1 MQVCLPAKSPVLSGG
16 DFKPDCVWCHQDMD
30 EAGIVFLPE
39 LLNSHD
45 TTSLLDDQWKSC
57 SNGLSLAFILAW
69 CIYNLHATFDCSSTA
84 HDDLWP
90 RNDSQACCQFVDELF
105 KKWRQRCWCVFSQR
119 CRMGTTLWRSEFFRQ
134 PAPASSLWNSL
145 GRILR

>member
-1 MQVCLPAKSPVLSGG
+1 
-16 DFKPDCVWCHQDMD
+16 MD

-69 CIYNLHATFDCSSTA
+69 CIYNPHATFDCSSTA
-84 HDDLWP
+84 HDELRP
-90 RNDSQACCQFVDELF
+90 RHDFQACCQFVDELF
-105 KKWRQRCWCVFSQR
+105 EKVEAALLGAFFHSATVYGDDIVASVSFFDNRLQLPVF
-119 CRMGTTLWRSEFFRQ
+119 
-134 PAPASSLWNSL
+134 WNSL